1 MTTMQ
6 KPAPDLAAVKARQ
19 QVAWTSGDYHAVAA
33 LIVPMAEQL
42 AQAADLAAG
51 ARVLDVAAGSGNA
64 TLAAA
69 RCGAEVTGLDYVPE
83 LLERGRMRAA
93 AEGLTVDFVEG
104 DAEALPY
111 PDASFDA
118 VLSCVGVM
126 FAPDQERAAAELA
139 RVCRSGGTIALANWT
154 PASFVGGIFRTV
166 GRHVPPPAGVRPPG
180 QWGTRERL
188 VELLGDAVDEL
199 RITEREFVFRFRS
212 AADLTDFFR
221 VNYGPVRK
229 AFEALDEAGQAQLHA
244 DLTALATEHDRGPGP
259 SVAVPSQYLEVVATR
274 R

>member
-6 KPAPDLAAVKARQ
+6 TPAPDLAAVKARQ

-42 AQAADLAAG
+42 VQAADLAAG

-83 LLERGRMRAA
+83 LLERGRVRAA
-93 AEGLTVDFVEG
+93 AEGLAVQWVEG

-118 VLSCVGVM
+118 VISCVGVM
-126 FAPDQERAAAELA
+126 FAPDQERAAAELL
-139 RVCRSGGTIALANWT
+139 RVCRPGGTIALANWT
-154 PASFVGGIFRTV
+154 PPSFVGGIFRTV
-166 GRHVPPPAGVRPPG
+166 GKHVPPPAGVRPPG
-180 QWGTRERL
+180 QWGSRERL
-188 VELLGDAVDEL
+188 AELLGDGVGEL
-199 RITEREFVFRFRS
+199 RVTERDFVFRFRS
-212 AADLTDFFR
+212 AAELTDFFR
-221 VNYGPVRK
+221 ENYGPVRK

-244 DLTALATEHDRGPGP
+244 DLTALATDHSRPGP
-259 SVAVPSQYLEVVATR
+259 ATLAIPSQYVEVLATR